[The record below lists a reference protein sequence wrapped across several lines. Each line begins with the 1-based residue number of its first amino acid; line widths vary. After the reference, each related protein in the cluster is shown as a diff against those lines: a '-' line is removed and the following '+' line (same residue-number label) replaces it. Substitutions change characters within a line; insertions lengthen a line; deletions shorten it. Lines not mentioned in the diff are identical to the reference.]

1 VKKHILFGELVSSK
15 IKLYCKYV
23 MSLISL
29 DQTIYKKLNPNAYL
43 LEKRRLQIELLKL
56 QEDVIKNNRKICIA
70 FEGRDTAG
78 KSSAINFFSEH
89 LIPKNF
95 RYVHLGI
102 PSKWESSHW
111 FQRWQKVL
119 PKNGEIAFLDRSW
132 YTRAITEPVMNY
144 CNEKQ
149 YRAFMNKVN
158 TWEDNLTNSGTEITK
173 FYFSLSKDQQKKRIN
188 ARRNSQLKY
197 WKLSEN
203 DERIVTKWDAFTL
216 YKEQMFSKTSTEN
229 SPWIVINSNNKMIA
243 RLTALRFLLNKTDY
257 EKKKLLKP
265 VSWSKDIANYS
276 ASLDGVIFNN
286 LNYEQYMSITKYSD
300 DS

>member
-1 VKKHILFGELVSSK
+1 
-15 IKLYCKYV
+15 
-23 MSLISL
+23 M
-29 DQTIYKKLNPNAYL
+29 
-43 LEKRRLQIELLKL
+43 
-56 QEDVIKNNRKICIA
+56 CIRD
-70 FEGRDTAG
+70 RDTAG
-78 KSSAINFFSEH
+78 KSSAIKFFSEH

-158 TWEDNLTNSGTEITK
+158 TWEDDLTNSGTEITK